1 MTSLA
6 PPLRLQGQHG
16 TTGTT
21 ETTGTAQTGREMV
34 GRLACNSIP
43 VDSALRRLGARGRDA
58 TSRRVYEWG
67 RGREGARMEP

>member
-1 MTSLA
+1 MAETILLWH

-34 GRLACNSIP
+34 GRLARNSIP
-43 VDSALRRLGARGRDA
+43 VDSALRRLGNGHSLPV
-58 TSRRVYEWG
+58 TE
-67 RGREGARMEP
+67 